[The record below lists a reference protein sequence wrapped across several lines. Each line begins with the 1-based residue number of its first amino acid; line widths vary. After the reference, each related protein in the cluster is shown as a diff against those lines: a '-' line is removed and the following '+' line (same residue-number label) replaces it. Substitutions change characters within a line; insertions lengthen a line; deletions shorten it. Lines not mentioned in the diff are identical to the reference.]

1 LGQVKGT
8 KYRSEYG
15 TTLLTQKE
23 GAVFVLELHA
33 NDMHSVLG
41 RLLDQIRVAGLKL
54 TAVSAWA
61 EGSGY
66 KIRATLDASDRDI
79 DKLARRL
86 GTMIGVSALD
96 VQRECSHLAQMPRR
110 CRAEREDAA
119 SAS

>member
-1 LGQVKGT
+1 
-8 KYRSEYG
+8 
-15 TTLLTQKE
+15 
-23 GAVFVLELHA
+23 VFVLELHA

-61 EGSGY
+61 DGSGY

-79 DKLARRL
+79 VDKLARRL

-110 CRAEREDAA
+110 CRAEREDVA